1 MEIKINELEETYKKQ
16 IKTIFTKLR
25 EEKYPNSEIEYHG
38 HFGDEITE
46 LYQLTNLEEYN
57 DYIKIFNQIEAADP
71 KLAEKLEDYLAKEIN
86 LIALLSLHAA
96 IEKLNLT

>member
-1 MEIKINELEETYKKQ
+1 MDIKINELEETYKKQ

-25 EEKYPNSEIEYHG
+25 EEKYPNSEMEYHG
-38 HFGDEITE
+38 HFGDEIAE
-46 LYQLTNLEEYN
+46 LFQVTYLKEYGE
-57 DYIKIFNQIEAADP
+57 YIKIIDQIEAANP
-71 KLAEKLEDYLAKEIN
+71 KLSRKLENYLAKELN